1 MRFRLLF
8 AFLFVSPLANA
19 AMSVI
24 SGDAAFQNVA
34 HDEQSVSFDIFPVG
48 FNPSTSL
55 QLGDVSVVLTQAG
68 SSPIFGP
75 GSLFDFPTNF
85 LSTGV
90 EPGGNEVVI
99 TFPAGTCVGG
109 MQLVSVFPITL
120 TAVAAGGARMTVD
133 FSSSTLAFL
142 AFSSDREIASITV
155 SSRPATNTPIVNIG
169 DISYAPALVTPR
181 KGPRACTRR
190 SSDDLRE
197 D

>member
-1 MRFRLLF
+1 MRVRLLF
-8 AFLFVSPLANA
+8 AFLFVAPLANA

-24 SGDAAFQNVA
+24 SGDAAFQSIA
-34 HDEQSVSFDIFPVG
+34 FDEQSVSFDLFPVG

-75 GSLFDFPTNF
+75 GSLFGFPTNF

-90 EPGGNEVVI
+90 EYGGNEVVI
-99 TFPAGTCVGG
+99 TFPAGTCAGG
-109 MQLVSVFPITL
+109 VQLVSVFPITL
-120 TAVAAGGARMTVD
+120 TAAGASGERITVD

-142 AFSSDREIASITV
+142 AFSSDRGLASITV

-169 DISYAPALVTPR
+169 DISYAPVLVTPR
-181 KGPRACTRR
+181 KGPRACRRR
-190 SSDDLRE
+190 SSDDVRE
-197 D
+197 N